1 MPIRWSVV
9 ALAGLVSTLFNRRR
23 TRRDSNSR
31 PPEMSVAAFGSTLG
45 CQAICSQ
52 PPISP
57 AVAGAFVMRFG
68 KWLLDHLKPDL
79 GLAIGINST

>member
-1 MPIRWSVV
+1 
-9 ALAGLVSTLFNRRR
+9 
-23 TRRDSNSR
+23 
-31 PPEMSVAAFGSTLG
+31 MSVAAFGSTLG